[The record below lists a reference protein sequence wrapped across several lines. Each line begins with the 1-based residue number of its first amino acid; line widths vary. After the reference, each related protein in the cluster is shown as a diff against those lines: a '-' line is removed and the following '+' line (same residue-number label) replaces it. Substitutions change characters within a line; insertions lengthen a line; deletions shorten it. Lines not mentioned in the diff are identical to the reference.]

1 MENHQRYLAEEV
13 AYDHA
18 DGLLTRREALR
29 RLSMMGFTAFGAS
42 SLLAACGGGDDD
54 EADTSASQTPTSVAP
69 ATPSTTAAAS
79 ATEAVTYPGKT
90 GTLAGAYAR
99 AATTRGA
106 VLVVHENRGL
116 TDHIRSVAG
125 RLAASGYSA
134 LAVDLLSAEGGS
146 AKVGEADAG
155 AALNAAPRGRFE
167 DDMASSLDE
176 LARRQPGAKLGI
188 IGFCFGGGQVW
199 GLLHRGE
206 PRLAAAAPF
215 YGPTPDNPDFSRSKA
230 AVLGV
235 YAERDGRVNATR
247 EAAKSA
253 LEKANLP
260 HEIRTFPGV
269 DHAFFND
276 TGPRYNASQATAA
289 YQAVLDWFGRYLA

>member
-18 DGLLTRREALR
+18 DGLLSRRDALR
-29 RLSMMGFTAFGAS
+29 RLSLMGFTAVSAS
-42 SLLAACGGGDDD
+42 ALLAACGGDDD
-54 EADTSASQTPTSVAP
+54 GGTSAAGPSTSPAP
-69 ATPSTTAAAS
+69 AAPPTTAAAV
-79 ATEAVTYPGKT
+79 ATEPVAYRGKT
-90 GTLAGAYAR
+90 GTLMGAYAS
-99 AATTRGA
+99 AASGRGA
-106 VLVVHENRGL
+106 VLVIHENRGL

-146 AKVGEADAG
+146 AKVGEANAG
-155 AALNAAPRGRFE
+155 AALNGAPAGRFE

-176 LARRQPGAKLGI
+176 LARRRPGAKLGI
-188 IGFCFGGGQVW
+188 IGFCFGGTVTW
-199 GLLHRGE
+199 NLLNRGE

-215 YGPTPDNPDFSRSKA
+215 YGAAPANPDFSRSEA

-235 YAERDGRVNATR
+235 YAERDGRVNGSR

-260 HEIRTFPGV
+260 HELRTFPGV

-276 TGPRYNASQATAA
+276 TGPRYDATQAAAA
-289 YQAVLDWFGRYLA
+289 YQAVLDWFGRYLS